1 MDAREDRVLYL
12 AVADGRGHLMRAH
25 LLRRVLADTGLTI
38 DVVTTSPAGQAFL
51 AGLGTPAALL
61 SGGFA
66 LLFDDRHRLLARRTE
81 RHLAAY
87 LTSPRGLARD
97 VGRLARL
104 AAGARFIVNDS
115 LHPAALALAA
125 APAIAGGPR
134 VVNVHGDNL
143 WRAAVH
149 NFDGRAPDWTSGAF
163 RRLLESVDARAF
175 GRIVHSLAPA
185 DRIGV
190 CDGPNR
196 FRLPPL
202 TAAPRRARAEVRRAL
217 GLSGRDRLAAIYLNP
232 HFRDPRLAARLE
244 AALAAEGIRFHGVS
258 EPWAARPGWRAFD
271 ADFGT
276 IVAASD
282 LLVSGAGAAA
292 LEQARR
298 TGVPL
303 LALVGDQPE
312 QTLNL
317 SQARAAGIQARAVG
331 VATDAPAAL
340 GEAIRAL
347 TSDAARES
355 RGSGRPR
362 AHSPSLAR
370 RFPVPG
376 CVHKG
381 ESPCNPSR
389 RHRRRLWS
397 WKPTTWQAAV
407 AIPTAS
413 STASRGCS
421 AICARRRDRW
431 PRWMKWWSSTRGSR
445 RRRRI
450 ACETWRPPPPDVRC
464 DS

>member
-1 MDAREDRVLYL
+1 
-12 AVADGRGHLMRAH
+12 
-25 LLRRVLADTGLTI
+25 
-38 DVVTTSPAGQAFL
+38 
-51 AGLGTPAALL
+51 
-61 SGGFA
+61 
-66 LLFDDRHRLLARRTE
+66 
-81 RHLAAY
+81 
-87 LTSPRGLARD
+87 
-97 VGRLARL
+97 
-104 AAGARFIVNDS
+104 
-115 LHPAALALAA
+115 
-125 APAIAGGPR
+125 
-134 VVNVHGDNL
+134 
-143 WRAAVH
+143 VH

-244 AALAAEGIRFHGVS
+244 GVLAAEGIRFHGVS

-312 QTLNL
+312 QALNL

-347 TSDAARES
+347 TSDAGADRAVPDDHARIHRLWRDAFLSLAAFTKENHHAT
-355 RGSGRPR
+355 RPEDTDDGSGPGNQQPGRRPWR
-362 AHSPSLAR
+362 
-370 RFPVPG
+370 
-376 CVHKG
+376 
-381 ESPCNPSR
+381 
-389 RHRRRLWS
+389 
-397 WKPTTWQAAV
+397 
-407 AIPTAS
+407 
-413 STASRGCS
+413 
-421 AICARRRDRW
+421 
-431 PRWMKWWSSTRGSR
+431 SR
-445 RRRRI
+445 RRRAQPR
-450 ACETWRPPPPDVRC
+450 AAARPSARADATAGLAG
-464 DS
+464 

>member
-25 LLRRVLADTGLTI
+25 LLRRLLADTGLTI

-282 LLVSGAGAAA
+282 LLVSGAGRGSAGAGPPDRRAAA
-292 LEQARR
+292 GAGRRSARADAEPVAGARR
-298 TGVPL
+298 GNPGARRRRGNGRTRGARRGDSRAHVRRRPRIARFRTTTRAFTVSGATLSCPWLRSQRRITMQPVPKTPTT
-303 LALVGDQPE
+303 ALVLETNNLAGGRGDPD
-312 QTLNL
+312 
-317 SQARAAGIQARAVG
+317 G
-331 VATDAPAAL
+331 V
-340 GEAIRAL
+340 E
-347 TSDAARES
+347 
-355 RGSGRPR
+355 
-362 AHSPSLAR
+362 HSLAR
-370 RFPVPG
+370 LLGASARAD
-376 CVHKG
+376 
-381 ESPCNPSR
+381 
-389 RHRRRLWS
+389 
-397 WKPTTWQAAV
+397 AA
-407 AIPTAS
+407 AGLA
-413 STASRGCS
+413 G
-421 AICARRRDRW
+421 
-431 PRWMKWWSSTRGSR
+431 
-445 RRRRI
+445 
-450 ACETWRPPPPDVRC
+450 
-464 DS
+464 

>member
-347 TSDAARES
+347 TSDAGANRAVPDDHARIHRLWRDAFLSLAAFTKENHHAT
-355 RGSGRPR
+355 RPEDTDDGSGPGNQQPGRRPWR
-362 AHSPSLAR
+362 
-370 RFPVPG
+370 
-376 CVHKG
+376 
-381 ESPCNPSR
+381 
-389 RHRRRLWS
+389 
-397 WKPTTWQAAV
+397 
-407 AIPTAS
+407 
-413 STASRGCS
+413 
-421 AICARRRDRW
+421 
-431 PRWMKWWSSTRGSR
+431 SR
-445 RRRRI
+445 RRRAQPR
-450 ACETWRPPPPDVRC
+450 AAARPSARADATAGLAG
-464 DS
+464 